1 MSSLSPIAVGL
12 ALAATMATASAQ
24 TVVSRTVSE
33 ELVETIVTQDG
44 RGTVI
49 TRRIMPGQA
58 TAPVQPYVQPYQQ
71 PYVQPYAAPVRPY
84 AAPVVAYEPAP
95 YYPPRRPPTRHRR
108 WPTGRRPMHR
118 ACKRWSSPRR
128 SMIVTTRQYV
138 AGAAVTRVSVVSRKP
153 RLWHARTL
161 ARSGAHSGRLC

>member
-95 YYPPRRPPTRHRR
+95 YYPPAVTYAPPAVAYGPAPYAPGVQTVVV
-108 WPTGRRPMHR
+108 PET
-118 ACKRWSSPRR
+118 
-128 SMIVTTRQYV
+128 IDDVTTRQYV
-138 AGAAVTRVSVVSRKP
+138 RPARARQSREP
-153 RLWHARTL
+153 RLWRARTP
-161 ARSGAHSGRLC
+161 ARSAAHSGRLC